1 MARYEDTFPS
11 NARRPVGAAASQLG
25 SGAPSSGISGRT
37 LGMPGRPVPGG
48 QANAPADD
56 FVPAE
61 FWINVGIWNGGQNQQ
76 GETIGF
82 ISLPGRGIAL
92 DQLKLPKSNSN
103 SPLQQAQ
110 LGLWHDVM
118 EVVGKLEPGEVIM
131 VPEQPAHGE
140 MCMQFR
146 RVGQESRVNEA
157 ENPFRVKAFA

>member
-1 MARYEDTFPS
+1 MARFEDTFPA
-11 NARRPVGAAASQLG
+11 NARRPAGAVASSLG
-25 SGAPSSGISGRT
+25 SGAPSSGIGGRG
-37 LGMPGRPVPGG
+37 LGRPVQSG
-48 QANAPADD
+48 NSREERADD

-92 DQLKLPKSNSN
+92 DQLKLPKSSSN

-118 EVVGKLEPGEVIM
+118 DVMGKLEPGEVIM
-131 VPEQPAHGE
+131 APEQPAHGD

-146 RVGQESRVNEA
+146 RVGQETRVNEA